1 MSTITFCYT
10 CFYEIRGFHG
20 GEYSNSGFWVVTPF
34 SVVTSLHLEDGS
46 SMILRN
52 VDILAHHYTA
62 LHPKRLRT

>member
-1 MSTITFCYT
+1 MSYVI
-10 CFYEIRGFHG
+10 IDSVHVKV
-20 GEYSNSGFWVVTPF
+20 FWVVTPF